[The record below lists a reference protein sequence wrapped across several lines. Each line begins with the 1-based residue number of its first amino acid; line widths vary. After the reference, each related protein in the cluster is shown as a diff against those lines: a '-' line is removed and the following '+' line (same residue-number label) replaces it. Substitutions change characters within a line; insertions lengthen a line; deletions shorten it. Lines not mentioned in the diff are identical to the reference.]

1 MRVSMGEFF
10 EGLDFWRALKM
21 HLRRRVGIQESGHDF
36 SQKRHVTE
44 MNDDGEC

>member
-1 MRVSMGEFF
+1 MRVDGENF
-10 EGLDFWRALKM
+10 EGLNFLPCIKM
-21 HLRRRVGIQESGHDF
+21 HLRRRGIQESGHDF